1 MDFNEALDCHYH
13 EVYELY
19 REIVSISSQ
28 SADKAGV
35 DRVGDKIA
43 EFMTQ
48 NDFCVEKCMNPEAGN
63 GVLVSLNQGGP
74 GKRIVLL
81 AHMDTVHKEG
91 TFSEPLFREEG
102 DKVYGP
108 GVLDCKGGIA
118 VGILTMLA
126 LRDSG
131 YQASVKFILAPDE
144 EISLTKSGQKGIDFI
159 KENVRDAD
167 YVMVLESG
175 TRNKLVTGRK
185 GVVRY
190 EISVHGKSAHAGCAY
205 DEGISAIKEVCSKI
219 LALEKNSDSNGITYN
234 CGMISGGV
242 MPNSVPEFCKF
253 VMDVRFF
260 NQRQQKE
267 AIETVE
273 RIVKTSFFEG
283 TRSEMKLLSKREAME
298 ETEGNLALFRTI
310 QSVSERLG
318 LEELESFVSG
328 GASDA
333 CFSSDMGIP
342 TVCGMGIT
350 GQLQHT
356 TREEADIPSIKKR
369 SILLGKTMEELNV

>member
-1 MDFNEALDCHYH
+1 MEFITALDCYYQ
-13 EVYELY
+13 EVYEFY

-35 DRVGDKIA
+35 DRVGEKIA
-43 EFMTQ
+43 EFLGQ
-48 NDFCVEKCMNPEAGN
+48 RGFCVEKCMNPEAGN
-63 GVLVSLNQGGP
+63 GVLVSFNQDTG
-74 GKRIVLL
+74 GKRVVLL
-81 AHMDTVHKEG
+81 AHMDTVHKKG
-91 TFSEPLFREEG
+91 TFAEPLFREEG

-118 VGILTMLA
+118 VGLLTMLA

-131 YQASVKFILAPDE
+131 YRAPVKFILAPDE

-159 KENVRDAD
+159 KENVQDAD

-175 TRNKLVTGRK
+175 TRDKLVTGRK

-190 EISVHGKSAHAGCAY
+190 EISVHGKAAHAGCAY
-205 DEGISAIKEVCSKI
+205 DKGISAIKEACSKI
-219 LALEKNSDSNGITYN
+219 LALEQNSDSNGITYN
-234 CGMISGGV
+234 CGMIMGGV

-253 VMDVRFF
+253 VVDVRFF

-273 RIVKTSFFEG
+273 RIVATSFLEG

-298 ETEGNLALFRTI
+298 ETAGKAEEFVTGKDHGRVEFGKGKGEAL
-310 QSVSERLG
+310 E
-318 LEELESFVSG
+318 
-328 GASDA
+328 
-333 CFSSDMGIP
+333 
-342 TVCGMGIT
+342 
-350 GQLQHT
+350 
-356 TREEADIPSIKKR
+356 
-369 SILLGKTMEELNV
+369 